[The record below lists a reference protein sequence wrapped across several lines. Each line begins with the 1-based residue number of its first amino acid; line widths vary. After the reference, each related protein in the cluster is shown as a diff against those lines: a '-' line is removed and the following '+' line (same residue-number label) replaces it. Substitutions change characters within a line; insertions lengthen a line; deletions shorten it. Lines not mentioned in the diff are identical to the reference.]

1 MLKRIVILFVA
12 MTVTYLYAQPAG
24 YYDSVAGLTGDA
36 LKNGLHTLIST
47 NTNTDYDGAKEEMFG
62 YIDNH
67 SNLVR
72 CVYTG
77 QDYSVPQGTMP
88 NQTYL
93 NCEHTFAQSWFGDSE
108 VSTKRADINHLFP
121 SNSNVNS
128 SRGNLPFDVVV
139 NVGNTFTYD
148 NGYVSKRGSNI
159 NGLTCFEPAD
169 QHKGNLAR
177 ALLYFNVR
185 YNMTLT
191 QGGINMLETL
201 LQWNVS
207 DPVDT
212 LEQQRNDGIWEF
224 QNNRNPFI
232 DHPEYVDYIWGTAT
246 NNTVIQYMSN
256 SITIPENYSSINIS
270 LSIIN
275 PSDQAT
281 TVEVFLQNGQPA
293 DVAGFDAQTV
303 TFPAN
308 SSTSQQITI
317 SITDD
322 TIVEGTETCVFGLR
336 NLTGSNNPIVGPT
349 SVFALT
355 ILDNDIPIPVA
366 LDADNISA
374 SGFTANWTVSEAVES
389 FSFEL
394 ATDSA
399 FNNFVNG
406 YDNLIVTND
415 MLTITGLYPQ
425 QIYYYRLRAFH
436 NNTYGDYSNTVSVT
450 TAQGSIEFATELFIS
465 EYIEGSSYNKAIE
478 IYNGTGVPVDLSQY
492 SLEKD
497 TNANDDFSNI
507 VTLIGT
513 LQHNDVY
520 IIYNSQA
527 SENITSIG
535 DLSNNSVI
543 NFNGNDQVRLVKNG
557 VELDRIGYAED
568 VNFAQNVTLV
578 RKIFVD
584 TPHAGP
590 TDPQNNGE
598 WDVYPSDTFDYL
610 GFHDFVGVVNEE
622 NAIPS
627 INSITLSSFP
637 NPFAEK
643 ANIRLKLSENRNM
656 TLNVYNLRGQLV
668 SMIHSGVL
676 SKGEHSF
683 EWKTTGDLPS
693 GIYFIRANSGKVT
706 ITNKTVLVK

>member
-1 MLKRIVILFVA
+1 
-12 MTVTYLYAQPAG
+12 
-24 YYDSVAGLTGDA
+24 LTGDA

-47 NTNTDYDGAKEEMFG
+47 NNNTSYDGAKEEMFG

-67 SNLVR
+67 NNLVR

-77 QDYSVPQGTMP
+77 QDYSVPQGSMP

-108 VSTKRADINHLFP
+108 VSTKRADLNHLFP

-159 NGLTCFEPAD
+159 NGITCFEPAD

-207 DPVDT
+207 DPVDA
-212 LEQQRNDGIWEF
+212 LEQQRNNGIWNF

-232 DHPEYVDYIWGTAT
+232 DHPEYVDYIWGSVT
-246 NNTVIQYMSN
+246 NNTVIQYMMN
-256 SITIPENYSSINIS
+256 SITVPESYGSINVS
-270 LSIIN
+270 LSIMN
-275 PSDQAT
+275 PSDQPT
-281 TVEVFLQNGQPA
+281 TVEVYLQSGESG
-293 DVAGFDAQTV
+293 DVADYTYQTV

-308 SSTSQQITI
+308 STTSEQVTI

-322 TIVEGTETCVFGLR
+322 SLIEGTETCLFGLR
-336 NLTGSNNPIVGPT
+336 NLVGSNNPMVGPT

-355 ILDNDIPIPVA
+355 ILDNDIPVPQTLPSEDITA
-366 LDADNISA
+366 T
-374 SGFTANWTVSEAVES
+374 GFRANWSISENVDS
-389 FSFEL
+389 FSFDL
-394 ATDSA
+394 ATDSE
-399 FNNFVNG
+399 FNNYISG
-406 YDNLIVTND
+406 YNDLIVSD
-415 MLTITGLYPQ
+415 QFLQVTGLYPQ
-425 QIYYYRLRAFH
+425 QTYYYRVRAYH
-436 NNTYGDYSNTVSVT
+436 NNTYGEYSGTSSVT
-450 TAQGSIEFATELFIS
+450 TLMGSIEFATELFIS

-478 IYNGTGVPVDLSQY
+478 IYNGTGLPVDLSQY

-497 TNANDDFSNI
+497 TNGSGEFTNSVA
-507 VTLIGT
+507 LIGT

-520 IIYNSQA
+520 IVYNSQA
-527 SENITSIG
+527 GEAITSLG

-543 NFNGNDQVRLVKNG
+543 NFNGNDQVRLMKNG
-557 VELDRIGYAED
+557 VELDRIGYSED

-578 RKIFVD
+578 RKVFVD
-584 TPHAGP
+584 SPQPGP

-598 WDVYPSDTFDYL
+598 WDVYPSDTFSYL
-610 GFHDFVGVVNEE
+610 GFHDFVGVSNEE
-622 NAIPS
+622 NVNPVLNAFD
-627 INSITLSSFP
+627 LSVYP
-637 NPFAEK
+637 NPFRDSAHINLEMKSNTEK
-643 ANIRLKLSENRNM
+643 VDINI
-656 TLNVYNLRGQLV
+656 YNLKGQLV
-668 SMIHSGVL
+668 SKVFNGSLNAGT
-676 SKGEHSF
+676 HSF
-683 EWKTTGDLPS
+683 DWSSSADLSS
-693 GIYFIRANSGKVT
+693 GIYFIKANSANGCRTQKVV
-706 ITNKTVLVK
+706 IIR